1 MHDLEPYRD
10 MMAKCSHCGLC
21 QATCP
26 VYLEDFLQ
34 THLARARMDLIRAVL
49 LEGELPVSKR
59 FREVLDR
66 CLLCTNC
73 SRTCPAGVPVDEII
87 AAARN
92 QVYQGKR
99 RDPVRRQLLRRFMNQ
114 RGMKGLMGMAG
125 SVAHKMGWTPEE
137 LPAPASKPFEKRFKG
152 RIPAKGKA
160 RARVAYFVG
169 CATNTLYP
177 DTGKAVINV
186 LAHNDIEVLI
196 PEGQVCCGMPAL
208 AEGDLPLVQEMMRK
222 NVPILAGCDV
232 DAVVTDCTSCGMM
245 FKAKAAKTLPEDDPL
260 RPQAEALAEKVW
272 EVTDYLNQIG
282 LTAEPP
288 PLPESYN
295 YHIPCHRGWTPTVD
309 DAPRNLLGKI
319 PEAELIELE
328 NPDKCCGAGGTFF
341 MDFKELAADI
351 RAGKLADIRQTG
363 AKTVLTQ
370 CPACRSFLRTQFEDG
385 QVTHPIVLLAKAYG
399 I

>member
-1 MHDLEPYRD
+1 MHDLESYRD

-49 LEGELPVSKR
+49 LEGELPVTKR

-114 RGMKGLMGMAG
+114 RGMKGLMGVTG
-125 SVAHKMGWTPEE
+125 SIAHKMGWTPEE

-177 DTGKAVINV
+177 DTGKAVVNV

-222 NVPILAGCDV
+222 NVPVLAGCDV
-232 DAVVTDCTSCGMM
+232 DAIVTDCTSCGMM
-245 FKAKAAKTLPEDDPL
+245 FRAKAVKTLPEDDPL

-272 EVTDYLNQIG
+272 EVTDYLSQVG

-288 PLPESYN
+288 PLPESYT

-309 DAPRNLLGKI
+309 DAPRGLLGRI
-319 PEAELIELE
+319 PEAELVELE
-328 NPDKCCGAGGTFF
+328 FPDKCCGAGGTFF
-341 MDFKELAADI
+341 MDFKDLATDI
-351 RAGKLADIRQTG
+351 RSRKLADIHQTG

-370 CPACRSFLRTQFEDG
+370 CPACRSYLRTQLEDG
-385 QVTHPIVLLAKAYG
+385 RVTHPIVLLAKAYDL
-399 I
+399 

>member
-1 MHDLEPYRD
+1 MLEVKHYRD
-10 MMAKCSHCGLC
+10 MMARCSHCGLC

-26 VYLEDFLQ
+26 VYLEDSLQ

-49 LEGELPVSKR
+49 VEGSLPVTKR
-59 FREVLDR
+59 FREVLNR

-73 SRTCPAGVPVDEII
+73 SQTCPAGVVVDEII
-87 AAARN
+87 TAARH

-99 RDPVRRQLLRRFMNQ
+99 RDPVRRQLLRRFMHQ
-114 RGMKGLMGMAG
+114 RGMRGLLGMAG

-137 LPAPASKPFEKRFKG
+137 LPAPASKPFEKKFKG

-177 DTGKAVINV
+177 DTGKAVVNV
-186 LAHNDIEVLI
+186 LTHNDIEVHI
-196 PEGQVCCGMPAL
+196 PEGLVCCGMPAL
-208 AEGDLPLVQEMMRK
+208 AEGDLTLVQEMMHK
-222 NVPILAGCDV
+222 NVPILARCEV
-232 DAVVTDCTSCGMM
+232 DAIVTDCTSCGLM
-245 FKAKAAKTLPEDDPL
+245 FKAKAAKTLPDDDPL

-282 LTAEPP
+282 LSVEPP
-288 PLPESYN
+288 SFSESYT

-309 DAPRNLLGKI
+309 DAPRSLLEKV
-319 PEAELIELE
+319 PEAELVELE
-328 NPDKCCGAGGTFF
+328 DPDKCCGAGGTFY
-341 MDFKELAADI
+341 MDFKELATDI
-351 RAGKLADIRQTG
+351 RARKLADIRQTG

-370 CPACRSFLRTQFEDG
+370 CPACRSFLGTRLDDC
-385 QVTHPIVLLAKAYG
+385 QVTHPIVLLEKAYG
-399 I
+399 L

>member
-1 MHDLEPYRD
+1 MLEVKHYRD

-26 VYLEDFLQ
+26 VYLEDSLQ

-49 LEGELPVSKR
+49 VEGSLPVTKR
-59 FREVLDR
+59 FREVLSR

-73 SRTCPAGVPVDEII
+73 SQTCPAGVVVDEII
-87 AAARN
+87 TAARN
-92 QVYQGKR
+92 KVYQGKR
-99 RDPVRRQLLRRFMNQ
+99 RDPVRRQLLRRFMHQ
-114 RGMKGLMGMAG
+114 RGMRGLLGMAG

-137 LPAPASKPFEKRFKG
+137 LPAPASKPFEKKFKG

-186 LAHNDIEVLI
+186 LAHNDIEVHI
-196 PEGQVCCGMPAL
+196 PEGLVCCGMPAL

-222 NVPILAGCDV
+222 NVPILAGCEV
-232 DAVVTDCTSCGMM
+232 DAIVTDCTSCGLM
-245 FKAKAAKTLPEDDPL
+245 FKAKAAKTLRDDDPL

-282 LTAEPP
+282 LSDEPP
-288 PLPESYN
+288 SFSESYT
-295 YHIPCHRGWTPTVD
+295 YHIPCHRGWTPTLD
-309 DAPRNLLGKI
+309 DAPRSLLGKV
-319 PEAELIELE
+319 PEAEFVELE
-328 NPDKCCGAGGTFF
+328 EPDKCCGAGGTFY
-341 MDFKELAADI
+341 MDFKELATDI
-351 RAGKLADIRQTG
+351 RARKLADIRQTG

-370 CPACRSFLRTQFEDG
+370 CPACRSFLGTRLEHC
-385 QVTHPIVLLAKAYG
+385 QVTHPIVLLEEAYG
-399 I
+399 L

>member
-1 MHDLEPYRD
+1 MLEVKHYRD

-26 VYLEDFLQ
+26 VYLEDSLQ

-49 LEGELPVSKR
+49 VEGSLPVTKR
-59 FREVLDR
+59 FREVLSR

-73 SRTCPAGVPVDEII
+73 SQTCPAGVVVDEII
-87 AAARN
+87 TAARN

-99 RDPVRRQLLRRFMNQ
+99 RDPVRRQLLRRFMHQ
-114 RGMKGLMGMAG
+114 RGMRGLLGMAG

-137 LPAPASKPFEKRFKG
+137 LPAPASKPFEKKFKG

-186 LAHNDIEVLI
+186 LAHNDIEVHI
-196 PEGQVCCGMPAL
+196 PEGLVCCGMPAL

-222 NVPILAGCDV
+222 NVPILAGCEV
-232 DAVVTDCTSCGMM
+232 DAIVTDCTSCGLM
-245 FKAKAAKTLPEDDPL
+245 FKAKAAKTLRDDDPL

-282 LTAEPP
+282 LSDEPP
-288 PLPESYN
+288 SFSESYT
-295 YHIPCHRGWTPTVD
+295 YHIPCHRGWTPTLD
-309 DAPRNLLGKI
+309 DAPRSLLGKV
-319 PEAELIELE
+319 PEAEFVELE
-328 NPDKCCGAGGTFF
+328 EPDKCCGAGGTFY
-341 MDFKELAADI
+341 MDFKELATDI
-351 RAGKLADIRQTG
+351 RARKLADIRQTG

-370 CPACRSFLRTQFEDG
+370 CPACRSFLGTRLEHC
-385 QVTHPIVLLAKAYG
+385 QVTHPIVLLEEAYG
-399 I
+399 L